1 LENIVITDSQRKTL
15 AFIRHYVAQ
24 HGYAPKLQEI
34 AAGIGIQS
42 RGVVHRYVQAL
53 IAEGLLENTSGRHRG
68 LQLVESSRDCMP
80 LLGTISACQPIEA
93 IPGHDEINLTDFF
106 MGPDRFALKVQ
117 GESMV
122 DAGILDGDIS
132 VIKQQNDAC
141 NGDIVVALIDN
152 ENATLK
158 TFQRVDQH
166 HIKLIPA
173 NRYMQAMIYETE
185 RVQVQGVLVGSLRR
199 Y

>member
-1 LENIVITDSQRKTL
+1 MLTDSQRKTL

-53 IAEGLLENTSGRHRG
+53 IAEGHLENNSGRHRC
-68 LQLVESSRDCMP
+68 LQLVESPRDTHLP
-80 LLGTISACQPIEA
+80 LLGKIAAGQPIEA
-93 IPGHDEINLTDFF
+93 IPGHDEINLADFF
-106 MGPDRFALKVQ
+106 MGSGRFALKVQ
-117 GESMV
+117 GESMI
-122 DAGILDGDIS
+122 DAGILDGDIA
-132 VIKQQNDAC
+132 VIKQQNNAH

-185 RVQVQGVLVGSLRR
+185 RVQEQGVLVGSLRR

>member
-1 LENIVITDSQRKTL
+1 MITDSQRKTL
-15 AFIRHYVAQ
+15 TFIRHYVAQ

-68 LQLVESSRDCMP
+68 LQLVESSHDNRLP
-80 LLGTISACQPIEA
+80 LLGTIAAGQPIEA

-106 MGPDRFALKVQ
+106 MGPGRFALKVQ

-122 DAGILDGDIS
+122 DAGILNGDIA
-132 VIKQQNDAC
+132 VIKQQNDAR

-158 TFQRVDQH
+158 TFQRMDQH
-166 HIKLIPA
+166 HIKLTPA
-173 NRYMQAMIYETE
+173 NRYMQAMIYEAE
-185 RVQVQGVLVGSLRR
+185 RIQIQGILVGSLRR

>member
-1 LENIVITDSQRKTL
+1 MLTDSQRKTL
-15 AFIRHYVAQ
+15 AFIRHYIAQ

-53 IAEGLLENTSGRHRG
+53 IAEGHLKNTSGRHRG
-68 LQLVESSRDCMP
+68 LQLVESSLDTRLP
-80 LLGTISACQPIEA
+80 LLGTIAAGQPIEA

-106 MGPDRFALKVQ
+106 MGPGRFALKVQ

-122 DAGILDGDIS
+122 DAGILNGDIA
-132 VIKQQNDAC
+132 VIKQQNDAR

-152 ENATLK
+152 EDATLK
-158 TFQRVDQH
+158 TFQRMDQH

-173 NRYMQAMIYETE
+173 NKYMQAMIYEAE
-185 RVQVQGVLVGSLRR
+185 RVQIQGVLVSSLRR

>member
-1 LENIVITDSQRKTL
+1 MLTDSQRKTL
-15 AFIRHYVAQ
+15 TFIRHYVAQ

-53 IAEGLLENTSGRHRG
+53 ITEGHLKNSSGRHRG
-68 LQLVESSRDCMP
+68 LQLVESSHDTRLP
-80 LLGTISACQPIEA
+80 LLGTIAAGQPIEA

-106 MGPDRFALKVQ
+106 MGPGRFALKVQ
-117 GESMV
+117 GESMI
-122 DAGILDGDIS
+122 DAGILDGDIAI
-132 VIKQQNDAC
+132 IKQQNDAR

-158 TFQRVDQH
+158 TFQRMDQH
-166 HIKLIPA
+166 LIKLIPA
-173 NRYMQAMIYETE
+173 NKYMQAMIYEAE
-185 RVQVQGVLVGSLRR
+185 RIQIQGILVGSLRR

>member
-1 LENIVITDSQRKTL
+1 MLTDSQRKTL
-15 AFIRHYVAQ
+15 NFIQHYVAQ

-34 AAGIGIQS
+34 ATGIGIQS

-53 IAEGLLENTSGRHRG
+53 IAEGHLENTPGRHRG
-68 LQLVESSRDCMP
+68 LQLVEQTVSTCLP
-80 LLGTISACQPIEA
+80 LLGKIAAGQPIEA
-93 IPGHDEINLTDFF
+93 IPGHDEINLADFF

-117 GESMV
+117 GESMI
-122 DAGILDGDIS
+122 DAGILDGDVA
-132 VIKQQNDAC
+132 VIKQQNNAH

-152 ENATLK
+152 EEATLK
-158 TFQRVDQH
+158 SFQRMDQH

-173 NRYMQAMIYETE
+173 NKYMQAMIYEAE
-185 RVQVQGVLVGSLRR
+185 RVQIQGILIGSLRR